1 MSLINVRVLS
11 FKFLVDRWDV
21 FVYGGGCPHASQ
33 VCCDTP
39 PFLGKDIPILSL
51 LFLRGGGGGVDG
63 GLGLGY
69 TRRGSP
75 DSKVSLREASQY
87 TRLGSL
93 SDE

>member
-1 MSLINVRVLS
+1 MFLS
-11 FKFLVDRWDV
+11 MEEVGHMPRRYAATL
-21 FVYGGGCPHASQ
+21 
-33 VCCDTP
+33 P

-63 GLGLGY
+63 GLAMGETL
-69 TRRGSP
+69 RGSP
-75 DSKVSLREASQY
+75 DSKVSLGEASQY